1 MLNQVF
7 VNFYMELVFAFV
19 KLFDFCT
26 GVFHYDNVNK
36 EFLEK
41 FVTPKNVF
49 VKLSYKDQQGIIT
62 LNYGRDYY
70 LSAEKSEF
78 KKSDNF
84 DLSIINDILK
94 ENSISVCEQS
104 PVYGYTDN

>member
-1 MLNQVF
+1 MEKVMLNQVF

-36 EFLEK
+36 EILEK

-49 VKLSYKDQQGIIT
+49 VKLS
-62 LNYGRDYY
+62 
-70 LSAEKSEF
+70 
-78 KKSDNF
+78 
-84 DLSIINDILK
+84 
-94 ENSISVCEQS
+94 
-104 PVYGYTDN
+104 